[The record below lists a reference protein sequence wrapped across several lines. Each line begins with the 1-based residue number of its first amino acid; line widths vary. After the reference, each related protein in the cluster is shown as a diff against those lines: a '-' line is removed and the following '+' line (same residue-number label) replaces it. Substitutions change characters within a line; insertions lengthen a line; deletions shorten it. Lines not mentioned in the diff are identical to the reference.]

1 MASIEC
7 FFYWELSYKLKSIKS
22 DLLKIT
28 VIGFNVFNK
37 VWVVNIYKLMV
48 NSISMMD

>member
-7 FFYWELSYKLKSIKS
+7 FFCWELSYKLKLIKS
-22 DLLKIT
+22 DLLRIT

-37 VWVVNIYKLMV
+37 V
-48 NSISMMD
+48 